1 MWMETSPVE
10 GATDSDREAGSCPRT
25 GRGKTIRASVQA
37 QTAAK
42 ALSVRADASEAM
54 IDS

>member
-1 MWMETSPVE
+1 MWMESSPVE
-10 GATDSDREAGSCPRT
+10 GATESDRGVGSCPTT
-25 GRGKTIRASVQA
+25 GRGKTIRARKQA
-37 QTAAK
+37 QTVAK